1 MKFDDYIRLIKE
13 ESEELERIPPL
24 DFNSD
29 PNSSSVKEL
38 ESILEKWRKRHNA
51 LADEPLEL

>member
-1 MKFDDYIRLIKE
+1 MKFDEYIELIRK

-29 PNSSSVKEL
+29 INSNSVKEL
-38 ESILEKWRKRHNA
+38 EAALEKYRKRHNA
-51 LADEPLEL
+51 LAGEPLEL